1 MNFEEIVKLRQL
13 YNKMIIEKLSKYIE
27 ANEDIRFIQ
36 ALQNLGI
43 VDKDGAD
50 RFYEESLNTW
60 KIVEKHK

>member
-50 RFYEESLNTW
+50 RFYEESLDTW